1 MKLTERLKFI
11 PIDRKSW
18 ERMVGRSEREEEKL
32 RKRKRD
38 QQIRKTYGCKE
49 LKRRGKKTEISF
61 FITKNS
67 SNTSMESNTNKE

>member
-11 PIDRKSW
+11 LIDRKLW

-38 QQIRKTYGCKE
+38 
-49 LKRRGKKTEISF
+49 
-61 FITKNS
+61 
-67 SNTSMESNTNKE
+67 